1 MVDIEGSSTII
12 TTIALLMLF
21 MYFAANLAMVVL
33 EKRISV
39 TSLKS
44 FNSGIVKIL
53 NKKGN
58 PQGYKQARIYLCG
71 SILSLFAFM
80 AFLGFGYA

>member
-1 MVDIEGSSTII
+1 MVNIESTSTII
-12 TTIALLMLF
+12 TTILLLILF
-21 MYFAANLAMVVL
+21 MYFGANLAMVIL

-44 FNSGIVKIL
+44 LNSGLVEII

-58 PQGYKQARIYLCG
+58 PQSYMQARVYLCG
-71 SILSLFAFM
+71 CIFSLFAFM
-80 AFLGFGYA
+80 AFLEFGYA